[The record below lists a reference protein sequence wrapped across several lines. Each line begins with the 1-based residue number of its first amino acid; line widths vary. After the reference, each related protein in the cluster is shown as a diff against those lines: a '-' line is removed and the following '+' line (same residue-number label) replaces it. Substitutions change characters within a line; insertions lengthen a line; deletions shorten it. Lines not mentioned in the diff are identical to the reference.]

1 MENWRA
7 IPGFEG
13 IYEASDLGR
22 IRSAEGKTTYNDKW
36 GVVHW
41 KQRIIKQHYMF
52 HKRKNDVRRD
62 ARITLWKDKKPHYFL
77 VARLIA
83 LTWCEGYSEG
93 MTVNHIDGNPE
104 NNHADNL
111 EWLTHGDNI
120 RHGFKTGLYSTM
132 KPVEITIDGKEVQF
146 PSMAAASRALGKSHS
161 YISWKLANTKA
172 KVF

>member
-1 MENWRA
+1 MEKWKA

-13 IYEASDLGR
+13 IYEASNLGR
-22 IRSAEGKTTYNDKW
+22 IRSADGKTTHSNKW

-41 KQRIIKQHYMF
+41 KQRIIKEHYML

-83 LTWCEGYSEG
+83 LTWCEGYSDG

-104 NNHADNL
+104 NNNASNL
-111 EWLTHGDNI
+111 EWLTRADNN
-120 RHGFKTGLYSTM
+120 RHAFRTGLLGKNSIPTV
-132 KPVEITIDGKEVQF
+132 VEINGEMVEF
-146 PSMAAASRALGKSHS
+146 PSMSAASRALGKNEKYLWNKKHP
-161 YISWKLANTKA
+161 KR
-172 KVF
+172 KVV

>member
-22 IRSAEGKTTYNDKW
+22 IRSAEGKTTYSDKW
-36 GVVHW
+36 GVVVHW
-41 KQRIIKQHYMF
+41 KQRIIKQHYMI

-83 LTWCEGYSEG
+83 LTWCEGYAEG

-104 NNHADNL
+104 NNRADNL
-111 EWLTHGDNI
+111 EWTTLADNI
-120 RHGFKTGLYSTM
+120 RHGFSTGLYDNNM
-132 KPVEITIDGKEVQF
+132 KPVTIQIEGKYEYF
-146 PSMAAASRALGKSHS
+146 PSMAAASRAIKDLER
-161 YISWKLANTKA
+161 KA
-172 KVF
+172 F